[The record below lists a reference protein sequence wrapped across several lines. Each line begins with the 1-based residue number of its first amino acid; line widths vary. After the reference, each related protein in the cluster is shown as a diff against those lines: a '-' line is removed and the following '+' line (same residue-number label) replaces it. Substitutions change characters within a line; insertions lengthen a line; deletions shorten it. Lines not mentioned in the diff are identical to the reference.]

1 MRNRTCFHHASYSA
15 LLKYYLFLVAL
26 ATVTVLRP
34 SLANPHHRTVHAT
47 EYCTYV
53 TGKPEVGGCYEK
65 VDGIQT
71 EEKTFKTITNSD
83 PSFFTWLWTTITT
96 WFTSLM
102 GIN

>member
-1 MRNRTCFHHASYSA
+1 M
-15 LLKYYLFLVAL
+15 
-26 ATVTVLRP
+26 
-34 SLANPHHRTVHAT
+34 
-47 EYCTYV
+47 

-71 EEKTFKTITNSD
+71 EEKTFKTVTNSD